1 MKGIFFMKIIT
12 FAAIKGG
19 VGKTTLAFNFGEYL
33 ARQKNQRVLMI
44 DLDHQCNLTQTYGI
58 YDTDGTI
65 GRVFDQQGAVQI
77 HDVNENVSLIAG
89 DMHLDAIE
97 TSIENNTN
105 KNMLLYMWLA
115 DQYEELDLG
124 RFDYLILDTHPD
136 FSTATKNAIAISHA
150 VLSPITPS
158 EHGYNAKFNL
168 EERMDEYRHEA
179 IDFATRKSY
188 VTAQLLF
195 IANMIKHNT
204 KSSRD
209 LLETLQGDA
218 SVIAEVPERELFNR
232 STLDKHSLAQMYQE
246 QDSLTTSQRR
256 FMNEIMQT
264 FGSIK
269 ENIDAIK

>member
-1 MKGIFFMKIIT
+1 MKIIT

-33 ARQKNQRVLMI
+33 ARQQNQRVLLI
-44 DLDHQCNLTQTYGI
+44 DLDHQCNLTQTYGV
-58 YDTDGTI
+58 YDAEGTI
-65 GRVFDQQGAVQI
+65 GRVFDQKG
-77 HDVNENVSLIAG
+77 DVKLHQVSENIALIAG

-115 DQYEELDLG
+115 DQYENLNLN

-168 EERMDEYRHEA
+168 EERMDEYRQEA

-209 LLETLQGDA
+209 LLETLQGDN
-218 SVIAEVPERELFNR
+218 SVIAEIPERELFNR
-232 STLDKHSLAQMYQE
+232 STLDKRSLAQMFQE
-246 QDSLTTSQRR
+246 QDNLTTSQRR
-256 FMNEIMQT
+256 FMDEIMRT

-269 ENIDAIK
+269 ESIDLIK

>member
-1 MKGIFFMKIIT
+1 MKIIT

-58 YDTDGTI
+58 YDTEGTI
-65 GRVFDQQGAVQI
+65 GRVFDQQGAVRI

-246 QDSLTTSQRR
+246 QEKLTASQRR
-256 FMNEIMQT
+256 FMDEIMQT